1 MSYSGLPDS
10 VKLGALALSSPETDR
25 DAASSSTMT
34 IAENCPPQDEAT
46 ADQVEEA
53 ANQPDRRFA
62 VIRQPE
68 RTPSREQ
75 EPEAP
80 EVPPPAPAAAPFRQ
94 ALPVLTLK
102 TPRPLPDTTPD
113 DHTHH
118 LINEHPWAA
127 YVSARGS
134 RLTVNPAFVTSHLP
148 TDIYKHL
155 GGGGYLSAKFVR
167 SLFPR
172 TFVES
177 PSLRS
182 PLPVYELMRLD
193 HAVAFRSATSD
204 VIDQLLSGTYEF
216 IENSLPLTPP
226 GSMPSTIYPTPRA
239 TFPVLYQVV
248 NCGHGQG
255 VILETKDFFIPGP
268 DRSELQFIV
277 LDQFATNI
285 VSNTR
290 GFNRD
295 MLSVKDLVWVYSAE
309 PTPLARKSPCDT
321 LSRARR
327 RRATAL
333 DTTVPYFFRVR
344 EFAFVTPPSAPSPIL
359 GIVLALTN
367 RGYGVANLRIAFESA
382 PDAVLVSPNVCDFPL
397 EEAEHD
403 QVVQALSR
411 TNVSTA
417 MRFSEPPASRAA
429 QAFLCGLVRRFLP
442 FHPEEGLLPLRVSKL
457 PDDDQAWIQDRQG
470 RFRNYPRNPAVA
482 RRRMAQ
488 LFNVACSALAALNT
502 LNDDKR
508 THNLTATVPSLQAF
522 PVRFDFTIPNMTSE
536 CGWTSQRPVYL
547 WIVGAETLC
556 RASIQR
562 AHFSFEERALHV
574 RTIAPAY
581 DHRGTMA
588 SITRLGIISDNS
600 ATVDIFVKL
609 GRVPSGADP
618 VYEIIASSQL
628 FESADFSGDSRG
640 VQVLDMVYAQSRR
653 GCTSD
658 GLLQYSTTFSVG
670 GSQITLRPEQMEA
683 IRLSDDR
690 FPVVGI
696 QAAFGTGKTVVGAI
710 IAAHSASKPRGGGV
724 VATSTM

>member
-155 GGGGYLSAKFVR
+155 GGGGYLSAKF
-167 SLFPR
+167 
-172 TFVES
+172 
-177 PSLRS
+177 
-182 PLPVYELMRLD
+182 
-193 HAVAFRSATSD
+193 
-204 VIDQLLSGTYEF
+204 
-216 IENSLPLTPP
+216 
-226 GSMPSTIYPTPRA
+226 
-239 TFPVLYQVV
+239 
-248 NCGHGQG
+248 
-255 VILETKDFFIPGP
+255 
-268 DRSELQFIV
+268 
-277 LDQFATNI
+277 
-285 VSNTR
+285 
-290 GFNRD
+290 
-295 MLSVKDLVWVYSAE
+295 DLVWVYSAE